1 MSEFQIA
8 VDFKF
13 TPETAARLPQ
23 NLTLQFQTPAV
34 AVMPV
39 VGDRISIVDLPGY
52 VFVCL
57 DRRLEYSRN
66 MQRVHVLLSIADTPV
81 LGQ

>member
-1 MSEFQIA
+1 MSGYQIA

-13 TPETAARLPQ
+13 TPETVARLPQ
-23 NLTLQFQTPAV
+23 NLALQFQV
-34 AVMPV
+34 SLQAVMPV
-39 VGDRISIVDLPGY
+39 AGDRISIAELPGH

-57 DRRLEYSRN
+57 DRRLEYAAN
-66 MQRVHVLLSIADTPV
+66 LQRVHVLLSLADAPA